1 MKTVAIFLL
10 LTFAGTILI
19 TLAMSLTQ
27 QNQVSFFI
35 VDEKKISDANQLNEI
50 KEKKNEYSNLFPLYL
65 APTEKDANLLS
76 ADGRCSLLPTSPNLE
91 YVAPPPNVC

>member
-35 VDEKKISDANQLNEI
+35 VDEKKSAMPIS
-50 KEKKNEYSNLFPLYL
+50 S
-65 APTEKDANLLS
+65 T
-76 ADGRCSLLPTSPNLE
+76 R
-91 YVAPPPNVC
+91 